1 MQLTREKKIISFY
14 LRSRRSLLCIILKLS
29 IFFLNS
35 FIHFKM
41 WFCNENTTLLRRSSI
56 ITWGT
61 GIQPLHIFPIYFIKN
76 YSFSKYCFEVN
87 SYPISI
93 IIFPTKTERCEV
105 RNIIFE
111 ITFWSTFFF
120 KSPRFKH
127 TSIIC
132 LQKYYQSIVFE
143 KKLMQLCVYLVY
155 TQNVYHRKL
164 FWNYRVKLH

>member
-1 MQLTREKKIISFY
+1 MS
-14 LRSRRSLLCIILKLS
+14 CIILKLS

-35 FIHFKM
+35 FIHFKL

-61 GIQPLHIFPIYFIKN
+61 GIWPFLIFPIYFINN
-76 YSFSKYCFEVN
+76 YSFSKYCFEVI

-93 IIFPTKTERCEV
+93 IIFSTKAERCEV

-111 ITFWSTFFF
+111 ITFCGTFFFF

-132 LQKYYQSIVFE
+132 LQKYYQNIVFE
-143 KKLMQLCVYLVY
+143 KKLIQLCVYLMY
-155 TQNVYHRKL
+155 PQNVYHRK
-164 FWNYRVKLH
+164 